1 MIGIWNEIPQL
12 LGSRI
17 PTLSHLQLAQERSAD
32 PLGLG
37 GLAIGSFSV
46 IDIVIALAVLIIGY
60 IIALFAKALVKS
72 LLKKTDVDNKI
83 ASWVSGRRDPA
94 DTLPVEEWIGSA
106 VFWLIFLFAI
116 IAFLERLQLTAA
128 STPLTSLLN
137 QITEFIPRLLAAAAL
152 LGLAWIVATLVRG
165 LVVRLLD
172 TFGLDRRLNNQVSDN
187 TTTTTTTN
195 QFSLSETIGNAL
207 YWFIFLLFLLP
218 ILDTL
223 SLEGLLNPIQQMLN
237 EVLFMLPNILAA
249 IIIGAVGWVIAQVV
263 RKIVTNLLSAIGTD
277 QFGNRFGLSQATGT
291 QSLSSIIGT
300 IVYVLI
306 LIPIAIAALNA
317 LQIEAIS
324 VPAIEMLSQVLNII
338 PQIFAAGVILVVF
351 YVIGRFV
358 SELLT
363 SILTSFGFNKLFYWL
378 GLQST
383 PPIDPTVPQ
392 PPAAFEVGEPTVLQS
407 SSSST
412 KTPSEIVG
420 IVAFVGIML
429 FAVVTAT
436 DILGLASLTLILE
449 QIIVIAG
456 RVLIGVIVFAVGLY
470 FANLAYRLVYS
481 SGSGSSKIL
490 AQTARIAI
498 IVFVGAMALQMMG
511 IASDIV
517 NLAFGLL
524 LGAIAVA
531 IAISFGL
538 GGREIAA
545 EEIRNFLG
553 GFKRKQ

>member
-1 MIGIWNEIPQL
+1 MIGIWHEIPQL

-17 PTLSHLQLAQERSAD
+17 GTLSHLQLAQNGAAD

-46 IDIVIALAVLIIGY
+46 IDIIVALAVLIIGY
-60 IIALFAKALVKS
+60 IVALFAKALVKN
-72 LLKKTDVDNKI
+72 LLKKTDLDNKLV
-83 ASWVSGRRDPA
+83 SWLSGRSDGSDPY
-94 DTLPVEEWIGSA
+94 PIEGWVGSI

-116 IAFLERLQLTAA
+116 IGFLERLQLTAA

-137 QITEFIPRLLAAAAL
+137 QITEYAPRLLAALAL
-152 LGLAWIVATLVRG
+152 LGLAWVVATLVRAF
-165 LVVRLLD
+165 VIRILD
-172 TFGLDRRLNNQVSDN
+172 TLRLDERLNSQVGTSS
-187 TTTTTTTN
+187 TAN
-195 QFSLSETIGNAL
+195 QFSLSQTLGNAL

-223 SLEGLLNPIQQMLN
+223 SLEGLLTPVQQMLN
-237 EVLFMLPNILAA
+237 EVLFMLPNVLAA
-249 IIIGAVGWVIAQVV
+249 ILIGATGWVVAQIV
-263 RKIVTNLLSAIGTD
+263 RRIVTNLLSAIGAD
-277 QFGNRFGLSQATGT
+277 QLGSRVGLSQTSGG
-291 QSLSSIIGT
+291 QSLSSILGT
-300 IVYVLI
+300 VVYVLI
-306 LIPIAIAALNA
+306 LIPIAIAALTA
-317 LQIEAIS
+317 LKIEAIS

-338 PQIFAAGVILVVF
+338 PQIFSAGVILVVF

-358 SELLT
+358 SDLIT
-363 SILTSFGFNKLFYWL
+363 SLLTSFGFNKLFFWL
-378 GLQST
+378 GLQAT
-383 PPIDPTVPQ
+383 PPVETVS
-392 PPAAFEVGEPTVLQS
+392 EPSADAEGGQETVLQS
-407 SSSST
+407 SMS

-420 IVAFVGIML
+420 FIAFVLILL

-456 RVLIGVIVFAVGLY
+456 QVLIGVIVFAVGLY
-470 FANLAYRLVYS
+470 FANLAYKLVSS
-481 SGSGSSKIL
+481 SGSGTSKLL

-531 IAISFGL
+531 VAISFGL
-538 GGREIAA
+538 GGRDIAA
-545 EEIRNFLG
+545 EEIRSFLT
-553 GFKRKQ
+553 GFKNKQ